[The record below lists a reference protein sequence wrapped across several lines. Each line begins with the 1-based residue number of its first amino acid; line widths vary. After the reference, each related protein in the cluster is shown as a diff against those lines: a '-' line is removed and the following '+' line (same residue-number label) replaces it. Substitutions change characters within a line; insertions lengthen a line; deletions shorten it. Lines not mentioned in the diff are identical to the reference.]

1 MKLKFSLGILTLSSV
16 FLMSGCANLAELNK
30 QEKPIQNLEKIQPL
44 NKTKIEP
51 GEQGLVFDKIKQT
64 SATLNDEKRSS
75 SAANKVI
82 GDIPNL
88 NEATTY
94 VIRDEVVETKIA
106 KQKPLNTDPNVQL
119 VGLPTGLPG
128 QNYQPAKVD
137 LKELKP
143 NIGKEFQNVT
153 ITTPE
158 EDSKT
163 VIYKATKVV
172 KPYIVKKGDTLYSI
186 SRKNNV
192 PIDSLAKLNKIK
204 PNTEVKIGQ
213 KLLLES
219 TVNAKSL
226 SKTNKVNKELATVKK
241 NVKNNKKDV
250 KKTNLKEKKTN
261 KKEKKQN

>member
-1 MKLKFSLGILTLSSV
+1 MKLKFSLGILTLSSI
-16 FLMSGCANLAELNK
+16 FLMSGCANLSELTKEQKN
-30 QEKPIQNLEKIQPL
+30 NSNVEKIQPL
-44 NKTKIEP
+44 SKNKLESS
-51 GEQGLVFDKIKQT
+51 EQGLVFDKIKQT
-64 SATLNDEKRSS
+64 STALNEEKRHS

-94 VIRDEVVETKIA
+94 VIRDEIVETKIA
-106 KQKPLNTDPNVQL
+106 KQKTINTDPNVQL

-137 LKELKP
+137 LKEMKP
-143 NIGKEFQNVT
+143 NINKEFQNVT

-163 VIYKATKVV
+163 VIYKSTKVV

-192 PIDSLAKLNKIK
+192 PVDSLAKLNKIK
-204 PNTEVKIGQ
+204 PTTEVKVGQ

-219 TVNAKSL
+219 TVTSKSL
-226 SKTNKVNKELATVKK
+226 SKKNTGNKELATVKK
-241 NVKNNKKDV
+241 TVKNNKKDV
-250 KKTNLKEKKTN
+250 KKTNLKDKKTN